1 LVSMATSCV
10 GRELRV
16 IAGVGTYCT
25 RSSIEQAQ
33 QALGAHALLVELP
46 HYSKHLAGGLLIR
59 LGTALYACQAPTA
72 GIYGF
77 SRA

>member
-1 LVSMATSCV
+1 MAISCV

-16 IAGVGTYCT
+16 IAGVGTHCT

-33 QALGAHALLVELP
+33 QAEALGAHALLVELP
-46 HYSKHLAGGLLIR
+46 YYSKHLAGGLLIR

-77 SRA
+77 SRV